1 MNRVQTT
8 SAAVSSKSGL
18 PLTSISVI
26 IPAYNDE
33 TTVGRLIDDVDCL
46 LNEICTDYEIVCI
59 NDGSKDNTLSV
70 LQQRAARLKNIR
82 VINHPVNQGFGKTIR
97 ELYLTGCKDLIFSLP
112 GDYQFAPKEM
122 LTMAHGLKDH
132 DFVIGL
138 RVKRND
144 PPRRKLQSHIYNLM
158 LRLFYGVRFKDVNSI
173 KLFKRE
179 ILQYFTLESMTPF
192 VDAELCIKAYKAGF
206 AVVELPIEHLPRLS
220 QGASGGKISV
230 ITDTFGD
237 LIKMAPRIR

>member
-59 NDGSKDNTLSV
+59 NDGSKDNTLTV

-97 ELYLTGCKDLIFSLP
+97 ELYLSGCKDLIFSLP
-112 GDYQFAPKEM
+112 GDYQFAPKE
-122 LTMAHGLKDH
+122 LLKMAHGLKDN

-144 PPRRKLQSHIYNLM
+144 PQRRKLQSHVYNLM

-206 AVVELPIEHLPRLS
+206 AVVELPIDHLPRLS